1 MKNYTA
7 IALLSL
13 LGLSLSAT
21 AALSIESPV
30 KQLETS
36 TAQYTEYMLS
46 AQTQQRGDRAP
57 RRGGGR
63 YDFMEPNA
71 DTGALQ

>member
-21 AALSIESPV
+21 CALSLESPV
-30 KQLETS
+30 EQLETA
-36 TAQYTEYMLS
+36 TAHQYMLS
-46 AQTQQRGDRAP
+46 AQTQQRGEREPRKERRP
-57 RRGGGR
+57 RR
-63 YDFMEPNA
+63 DFMESRTDIQP
-71 DTGALQ
+71 L

>member
-21 AALSIESPV
+21 AALSLESPV
-30 KQLETS
+30 EQLETA
-36 TAQYTEYMLS
+36 TAQYMLS
-46 AQTQQRGDRAP
+46 AQTQQRGEPARRKRQP
-57 RRGGGR
+57 RR
-63 YDFMEPNA
+63 DFMESRTDIQP
-71 DTGALQ
+71 LQQF

>member
-1 MKNYTA
+1 MKNYPA

-21 AALSIESPV
+21 CALSTESPLP
-30 KQLETS
+30 QLETS
-36 TAQYTEYMLS
+36 TAQYMLS

-57 RRGGGR
+57 RRGSGR
-63 YDFMEPNA
+63 YDLMQ
-71 DTGALQ
+71 TGTVTQALQ

>member
-21 AALSIESPV
+21 AALSLESPV
-30 KQLETS
+30 EPLETA
-36 TAQYTEYMLS
+36 TAQYMLS
-46 AQTQQRGDRAP
+46 AQTQQSKPRGPKRDHQ
-57 RRGGGR
+57 RRNFIESR
-63 YDFMEPNA
+63 TDIEP
-71 DTGALQ
+71 LQQF

>member
-1 MKNYTA
+1 MKNYPA

-21 AALSIESPV
+21 CALSIESPV
-30 KQLETS
+30 EQLETS
-36 TAQYTEYMLS
+36 TAQYMLS

-57 RRGGGR
+57 RRGNGR
-63 YDFMEPNA
+63 YDFMGPSA
-71 DTGALQ
+71 DTQLQQQF

>member
-21 AALSIESPV
+21 AALSLESPV
-30 KQLETS
+30 EQLETA
-36 TAQYTEYMLS
+36 TAQYMLS
-46 AQTQQRGDRAP
+46 AQTKQRKDRP
-57 RRGGGR
+57 PHRDQERRN
-63 YDFMEPNA
+63 FMESRTDIQP
-71 DTGALQ
+71 LQQF

>member
-21 AALSIESPV
+21 CALSLESPV
-30 KQLETS
+30 EQLETA
-36 TAQYTEYMLS
+36 TAQYMLS
-46 AQTQQRGDRAP
+46 AQTQQRGERPASRGTG
-57 RRGGGR
+57 RRQ
-63 YDFMEPNA
+63 DFMEPRT
-71 DTGALQ
+71 DIQPL